1 MDWRESEN
9 GIGDLM
15 HCQARSIAS
24 GGLAEPGSVNVRWWA
39 AKGIEV
45 GPDPMGRAHLFALA
59 AAARESGS
67 DEALVELFWHVL
79 AWGVVGNF
87 RNAARIVSAAVA
99 DGEEARLLA
108 ALRPASEASYRGD
121 IEAGYRAFV
130 DHRISQFNY
139 AFFSKFLY
147 FTGDRSKPA
156 PRCLILDD
164 RVATALRTVTGRSY
178 IPNSPARKPSAYVDY
193 CRDVHRWSVLY
204 GCDPDEI
211 EWRLYR
217 FGQLIG
223 TRERWL
229 RAEVSLY
236 RDGQTPIG
244 FDAIVSR
251 VGNLDLLVRTGIKR
265 TDDSE
270 GYRDNSHQP

>member
-1 MDWRESEN
+1 MNWRESEN

-15 HCQARSIAS
+15 RCGSRSIA
-24 GGLAEPGSVNVRWWA
+24 GGSLADPGSVNVGWWA
-39 AKGIEV
+39 ARGIAV
-45 GPDPMGRAHLFALA
+45 GPDPMGRAHLFSLA
-59 AAARESGS
+59 ATARESGS

-87 RNAARIVSAAVA
+87 RNAARIVRAAAVEG
-99 DGEEARLLA
+99 GEAMLLS
-108 ALRPASEASYRGD
+108 ALRPAAEASHRGD

-130 DHRISQFNY
+130 EYRISQFNY

-147 FTGDRSKPA
+147 FTSDRSKPA

-178 IPNSPARKPSAYVDY
+178 IPGSVARKPSAYVDY

-236 RDGQTPIG
+236 RDGETPVR
-244 FDAIVSR
+244 FDAIVAE
-251 VGNLDLLVRTGIKR
+251 VGAKGV
-265 TDDSE
+265 
-270 GYRDNSHQP
+270 